1 MNRLD
6 ETQKDATGKGLSDS
20 GYKTESNANG
30 SDIIEADYEE
40 ICKAL
45 APSISPEEYRRV
57 TENIDA
63 QTVEK
68 NLFLQRIL
76 LNEALL
82 PLRMVLPEGTSKTG
96 LLLKVKYNNILYIIL
111 FNSYITSSIIGHFFG
126 LLLVY
131 YLK

>member
-20 GYKTESNANG
+20 GYKSESNANG
-30 SDIIEADYEE
+30 SSDVIEADYEE

-45 APSISPEEYRRV
+45 APSISPEEYRKY
-57 TENIDA
+57 TENVDA

-68 NLFLQRIL
+68 DLFLQRIL

-96 LLLKVKYNNILYIIL
+96 LLLKVSVYFCRK
-111 FNSYITSSIIGHFFG
+111 SSKIKI
-126 LLLVY
+126 
-131 YLK
+131 

>member
-57 TENIDA
+57 TENVDA

-68 NLFLQRIL
+68 DLFLQRIL

-96 LLLKVKYNNILYIIL
+96 LLLKVKLNKSIMSLHVYSLYNIAYII
-111 FNSYITSSIIGHFFG
+111 
-126 LLLVY
+126 
-131 YLK
+131 

>member
-6 ETQKDATGKGLSDS
+6 ETQKDVTGKGLSDS

-57 TENIDA
+57 TENVDA

-68 NLFLQRIL
+68 DLFLQRIL

-96 LLLKVKYNNILYIIL
+96 LLLKVKLNKSIMSLHVYSRYN
-111 FNSYITSSIIGHFFG
+111 IGY
-126 LLLVY
+126 LLLVFRTS
-131 YLK
+131 KN

>member
-57 TENIDA
+57 TENVDA

-68 NLFLQRIL
+68 DLFLQRIL

-96 LLLKVKYNNILYIIL
+96 LLLKVKLNKSIMSLHVYSRYNIGYLL
-111 FNSYITSSIIGHFFG
+111 FVFRTS
-126 LLLVY
+126 
-131 YLK
+131 KN

>member
-57 TENIDA
+57 TENVDA

-68 NLFLQRIL
+68 DLFLQRIL

-96 LLLKVKYNNILYIIL
+96 LLLKVKLNKSIMSLHVYSRYN
-111 FNSYITSSIIGHFFG
+111 IGY
-126 LLLVY
+126 LLLVFRTS
-131 YLK
+131 KN

>member
-57 TENIDA
+57 TENVDA

-68 NLFLQRIL
+68 DLFLQRIL

-96 LLLKVKYNNILYIIL
+96 LLLKVKLNKSIMSLHVYSLY
-111 FNSYITSSIIGHFFG
+111 YIGY
-126 LLLVY
+126 LLLVFRTS
-131 YLK
+131 KN

>member
-57 TENIDA
+57 TENVDA

-68 NLFLQRIL
+68 DLFLQRIL

-96 LLLKVKYNNILYIIL
+96 LLLKVKLNKSIMSLHVYSLYNIGYLL
-111 FNSYITSSIIGHFFG
+111 FVFRTS
-126 LLLVY
+126 
-131 YLK
+131 KN